1 MKLGITTRGINRGY
15 NTMTDNNNKLRNR
28 QESTDSL
35 DSSSQ
40 TVEEYSSDDD
50 DDSKDELSIN
60 DFQIIKT
67 VGKCLLIQSLMKKTK
82 IILPILV

>member
-1 MKLGITTRGINRGY
+1 MILGTETNG
-15 NTMTDNNNKLRNR
+15 MTDNKFRTR

-50 DDSKDELSIN
+50 TKDDLSID

-67 VGKCLLIQSLMKKTK
+67 VGKFIWFF
-82 IILPILV
+82 

>member
-1 MKLGITTRGINRGY
+1 MKLGTTATETKNF
-15 NTMTDNNNKLRNR
+15 TMTDNNKLRNR

-40 TVEEYSSDDD
+40 TVEEYSSEDEDDD
-50 DDSKDELSIN
+50 TKDELSIN

-67 VGKCLLIQSLMKKTK
+67 VGEFLISF
-82 IILPILV
+82 P

>member
-1 MKLGITTRGINRGY
+1 MKLGTETNGMMN
-15 NTMTDNNNKLRNR
+15 DNKLRNR

-40 TVEEYSSDDD
+40 TVEEYSSDEDT
-50 DDSKDELSIN
+50 KDELSID

-67 VGKCLLIQSLMKKTK
+67 VGKYYFLFFLNYIRARRNVSKWQLI
-82 IILPILV
+82 VH